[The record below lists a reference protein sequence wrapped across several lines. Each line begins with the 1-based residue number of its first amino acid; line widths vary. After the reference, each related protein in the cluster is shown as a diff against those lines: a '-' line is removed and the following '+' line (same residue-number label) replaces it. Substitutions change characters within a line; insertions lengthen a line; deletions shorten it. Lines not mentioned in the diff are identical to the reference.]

1 MKNPALPLP
10 AEIAEALEAGVTLGQ
25 SRAFGLVAGRC
36 SAAQAEGL
44 QRLRDEK
51 KYLKIAPTWRDF
63 CRRYL
68 NISGTQADRVIHLW
82 QEFGAGYFEIAQL
95 TRISPETYRAIQPSL
110 RDGAI
115 HLNGEAIAL
124 DPENAHKVAAAVAE
138 LRRGLPAPEPAHD
151 SPIHEHLDTLEKRSE
166 ALERRAPEGRQ

>member
-1 MKNPALPLP
+1 MTMKNPALPLP
-10 AEIAEALEAGVTLGQ
+10 AEIAEALEVGVTLGQ

-95 TRISPETYRAIQPSL
+95 TRVSPQ
-110 RDGAI
+110 
-115 HLNGEAIAL
+115 
-124 DPENAHKVAAAVAE
+124 
-138 LRRGLPAPEPAHD
+138 
-151 SPIHEHLDTLEKRSE
+151 
-166 ALERRAPEGRQ
+166 